1 VSTGARSAPTARP
14 VSRVRTGARH
24 APIARLALALLLA
37 LALPGPAGMAA
48 VDERPLEALLA
59 ELRLAPLAGA
69 APPLALEDLD
79 GRLVS
84 LDNLRGQVVLL
95 YFWATWCPY
104 CERELPAAIA
114 ELELKLASKPLRVL
128 AVDIAEPRDKVAAF
142 VRGRRLGSRVLLDL
156 DGSVAEAYRVNA
168 TPTVVLIGRDG
179 QLVARGIGNRPWSSE
194 PALALLQR
202 LLAPPA
208 R

>member
-1 VSTGARSAPTARP
+1 VKTNARRAPVA
-14 VSRVRTGARH
+14 A
-24 APIARLALALLLA
+24 LAGALLLA
-37 LALPGPAGMAA
+37 LALCVPAGAAA
-48 VDERPLEALLA
+48 VDDRPLEALLA

-84 LDNLRGQVVLL
+84 LDDLRGQVVLL

-104 CERELPAAIA
+104 CERELPSAIA
-114 ELELKLASKPLRVL
+114 ELELKLAAAPLRVL
-128 AVDIAEPRDKVAAF
+128 AVDIAESRDKVASF
-142 VRGRRLGSRVLLDL
+142 VRRRRLGSRVVLDL

-179 QLVARGIGNRPWSSE
+179 QLVARAVGNRPWSSE
-194 PALALLQR
+194 PAIALLQR
-202 LLAPPA
+202 LLAPAPA